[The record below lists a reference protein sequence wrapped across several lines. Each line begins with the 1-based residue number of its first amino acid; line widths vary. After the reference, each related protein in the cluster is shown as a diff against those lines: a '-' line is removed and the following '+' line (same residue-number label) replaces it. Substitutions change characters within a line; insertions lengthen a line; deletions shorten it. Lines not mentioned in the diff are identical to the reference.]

1 MDGIFGACFHT
12 DTAADTFRMIWCLQ
26 DIDIHLAYFYT
37 LLTSDT
43 LVFFYLNAEKRYLI
57 KQGVDCAK
65 RADPF
70 TEGSV
75 KKNAQNNHGD
85 QYHAFERKQL
95 PSARGMAPSRTPCGQ
110 IYLQKNGSPIP
121 MEFVTSTGSRITKII
136 RIIYLRY
143 LKGLSFAVENF
154 FPGIL
159 WSIS

>member
-1 MDGIFGACFHT
+1 
-12 DTAADTFRMIWCLQ
+12 MIWCLQ

-85 QYHAFERKQL
+85 QYHAFERKQ
-95 PSARGMAPSRTPCGQ
+95 SAKCCT
-110 IYLQKNGSPIP
+110 NG
-121 MEFVTSTGSRITKII
+121 RITKCQRNGTFQNTLRTNIFAEE
-136 RIIYLRY
+136 RISHSDGICHKHRKQNNENNQDRY
-143 LKGLSFAVENF
+143 
-154 FPGIL
+154 I
-159 WSIS
+159 

>member
-57 KQGVDCAK
+57 KQGIDCAK

-85 QYHAFERKQL
+85 QYHAFERKQ
-95 PSARGMAPSRTPCGQ
+95 SAECCT
-110 IYLQKNGSPIP
+110 NG
-121 MEFVTSTGSRITKII
+121 RITKCQRNGTFQNTLWTNIFAEE
-136 RIIYLRY
+136 RIPHSDRVRY
-143 LKGLSFAVENF
+143 KHRQKYNKNNKNDIFQVS
-154 FPGIL
+154 
-159 WSIS
+159 